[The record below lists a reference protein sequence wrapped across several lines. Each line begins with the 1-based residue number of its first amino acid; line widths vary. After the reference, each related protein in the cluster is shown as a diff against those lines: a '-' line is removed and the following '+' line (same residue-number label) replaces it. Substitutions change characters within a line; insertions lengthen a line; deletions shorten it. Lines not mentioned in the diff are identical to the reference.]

1 MNSEASNTHA
11 HQFPNESAA
20 YRRARNELLQAEQEL
35 RRKIVDVAKMRSEL
49 PAGGELA
56 HDYEFAEVD
65 IGSDTAKPVRF
76 SELFGDKKNLLVYS
90 YMFGPDWSEPCP
102 SCTSL
107 IDGLNAMSRHVRQQ
121 VEMVVVGKASPSQ
134 LGDIARE
141 RGWHDVRLLSS
152 QHNDYTRDYLS
163 QPNAETRSLIPLMNS
178 FERDGD
184 DIRHVWAS
192 ETLWTPLSAG
202 HPRHMDIAWPLWGL
216 LDMTRSGRHPTIGPL
231 LRY

>member
-121 VEMVVVGKASPSQ
+121 VEMVVVGQGKPLATW
-134 LGDIARE
+134 R
-141 RGWHDVRLLSS
+141 H
-152 QHNDYTRDYLS
+152 
-163 QPNAETRSLIPLMNS
+163 RS
-178 FERDGD
+178 
-184 DIRHVWAS
+184 
-192 ETLWTPLSAG
+192 
-202 HPRHMDIAWPLWGL
+202 
-216 LDMTRSGRHPTIGPL
+216 
-231 LRY
+231 